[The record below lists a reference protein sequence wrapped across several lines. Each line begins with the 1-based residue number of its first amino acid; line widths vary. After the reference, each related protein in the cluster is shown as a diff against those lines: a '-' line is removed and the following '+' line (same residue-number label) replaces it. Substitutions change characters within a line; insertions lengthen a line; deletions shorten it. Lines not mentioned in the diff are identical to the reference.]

1 MKERGDNMV
10 ENKWLE
16 FESPRYRLQ
25 DLGRPAVFL
34 IPLSKLRQEIDG
46 VTIEERLRRFLTANF
61 AAYSATEIPSFGV
74 WLGSGR
80 EIVFDESR
88 QYKVSFV
95 GKDRIRLLLEK
106 LRDIAVLAGEECI
119 YFEAG
124 QYACLI
130 WPR

>member
-1 MKERGDNMV
+1 MAEH

-16 FESPRYRLQ
+16 FESPSYRLQ

-34 IPLSKLRQEIDG
+34 VPIKKLQLEIRG
-46 VTIEERLRRFLTANF
+46 VTLEERLRRFLTKNF
-61 AAYSATEIPSFGV
+61 SAYSATSIPSFGV
-74 WLGSGR
+74 WLDSGR

-88 QYKVSFV
+88 QYKVSFA
-95 GKDRIRLLLEK
+95 GKERIRLLLKE